1 MQKNLLIIVLAI
13 AVAGLGV
20 ALVRTNQKLAERN
33 AEMETLKVAKP
44 APPPKP
50 VRVAA
55 VPVMPVQPSGAPEIK
70 PAATKSFQAGFGT
83 NFMSALA
90 GMMKNPYMKETMKAQ
105 QKVAVDKMYG
115 DLLKSLTNLTDEQ
128 KNQLHEMLVERQQFM
143 AEAGM
148 TMMTGTAEEKKKALD
163 LMKEAKA
170 GYEQVVR
177 DLFGPETTEAF
188 KQYEDHLPEHGS
200 LAMFKGALPAADAMS
215 AQQESD
221 LIAALYQE
229 RKNMPADSLL
239 NKGGQPPDPTQFS
252 EEQVTKTLQQ
262 MEQLQQRNLAR
273 AEAILTPTQLEQYK
287 QYQKQMADMQ
297 TMGLKMAAQMFGQPK
312 AGAAA
317 PAP

>member
-1 MQKNLLIIVLAI
+1 MKNLLIILLAI
-13 AVAGLGV
+13 AVAGLSF
-20 ALVRTNQKLAERN
+20 ALVRTNQKLTERVAELEKLQAAR
-33 AEMETLKVAKP
+33 P
-44 APPPKP
+44 APQPKP
-50 VRVAA
+50 VRMAA
-55 VPVMPVQPSGAPEIK
+55 VPVAPAQPGDAAASK
-70 PAATKSFQAGFGT
+70 PAVTRSFQAGFGT

-128 KNQLHEMLVERQQFM
+128 KNQFHEMLVERQQFH

-148 TMMTGTAEEKKKALD
+148 TMMTGSAEEKKKAIE

-177 DLFGPETTEAF
+177 ELFGPETSETF

-200 LAMFKGALPAADAMS
+200 LAMFKGSLPAADALS

-221 LIAALYQE
+221 LVAALYQE
-229 RKNMPADSLL
+229 RKSMPADSLL
-239 NKGGQPPDPTQFS
+239 NKSGQPPDPAQFS
-252 EEQVTKTLQQ
+252 EEQLTKTLQQ
-262 MEQLQQRNLAR
+262 MEQLQQRNLTR
-273 AEAILTPTQLEQYK
+273 AETILTPTQLEQYK

-297 TMGLKMAAQMFGQPK
+297 TMGLKMAAQMFGQQPK
-312 AGAAA
+312 AGAA

>member
-1 MQKNLLIIVLAI
+1 MKNLLIGTL
-13 AVAGLGV
+13 AVAVIGLGV
-20 ALVRTNQKLAERN
+20 ALVRTNQKLNDRVAEL
-33 AEMETLKVAKP
+33 EKLQTVKP
-44 APPPKP
+44 APQPKP
-50 VRVAA
+50 VRVATI
-55 VPVMPVQPSGAPEIK
+55 PVTPAQPSGATEIK
-70 PAATKSFQAGFGT
+70 PPATKSFQAGFGT

-128 KNQLHEMLVERQQFM
+128 KNQLHEMLVERQQFQ

-148 TMMTGTAEEKKKALD
+148 TMMTGSAEEKKKAVE

-200 LAMFKGALPAADAMS
+200 LAMFKGSLPAADAMS

-229 RKNMPADSLL
+229 RKSMPTDSLL

-252 EEQVTKTLQQ
+252 EEMITKTLQQ
-262 MEQLQQRNLAR
+262 MEQLQQRNLSR

-287 QYQKQMADMQ
+287 QYQKQMANMQ
-297 TMGLKMAAQMFGQPK
+297 AIGLKMATQMFGQQPK

-317 PAP
+317 P

>member
-1 MQKNLLIIVLAI
+1 MMKNIMLVVLVLA
-13 AVAGLGV
+13 VGGLSF
-20 ALVRTNQKLAERN
+20 ALVRTNQKLAERD
-33 AEMETLKVAKP
+33 AEVAALKVVKP
-44 APPPKP
+44 VPQPKP

-55 VPVMPVQPSGAPEIK
+55 APVAAAQPGGAAERKPEVK
-70 PAATKSFQAGFGT
+70 AFQAGFGT

-105 QKVAVDKMYG
+105 QKVAVDKMYS

-128 KNQLHEMLVERQQFM
+128 RNQFHEMLVERQQFM

-148 TMMTGTAEEKKKALD
+148 TMMTGSAEEKKKAVE
-163 LMKEAKA
+163 LMKDAKA
-170 GYEQVVR
+170 GYEQVVN
-177 DLFGPETTEAF
+177 DLFGAETRDTF
-188 KQYEDHLPEHGS
+188 KQYEDRLPEHSS
-200 LAMFKGALPAADAMS
+200 LAMFKSALPAADAMN

-252 EEQVTKTLQQ
+252 EEHITKALQQ
-262 MEQLQQRNLAR
+262 MEQLQQRNLSR
-273 AEAILTPTQLEQYK
+273 AESILTSPQLEQFK
-287 QYQKQMADMQ
+287 QYQKQMANMQ
-297 TMGLKMAAQMFGQPK
+297 TMGLKMAAQMFGQQTK

-317 PAP
+317 Q